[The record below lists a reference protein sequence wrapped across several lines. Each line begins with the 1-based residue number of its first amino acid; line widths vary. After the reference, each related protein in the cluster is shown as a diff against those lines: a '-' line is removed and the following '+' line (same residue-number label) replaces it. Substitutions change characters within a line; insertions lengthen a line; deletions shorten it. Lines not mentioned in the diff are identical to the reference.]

1 LHTEGKNVK
10 VSREQAAKHRERILD
25 VAAKMFR
32 ERGFDGIGV
41 ADLMQ
46 QAGFTHGGFY
56 GHFAS
61 KEALMA
67 QACAR
72 AFAEKVALWHEEREL
87 DVDRPLASAAT
98 YYLTAAHR
106 DDPGTGCPM
115 ATLASDVARQAPSIR
130 RAFTEGLRQL
140 VELLTAKLPGSSQ
153 AGKRRSA
160 LAAWATL
167 VGALM
172 LARAVDDPE
181 LSDEILHAVSASLSA
196 L

>member
-1 LHTEGKNVK
+1 VNNVK
-10 VSREQAAKHRERILD
+10 VSREQAAKHRERILE
-25 VAAKMFR
+25 VATKRFR

-56 GHFAS
+56 GHFSS
-61 KEALMA
+61 KEELMA
-67 QACAR
+67 QACTR
-72 AFAEKVALWHEEREL
+72 AFAEKATLWQEEREL
-87 DVDRPLASAAT
+87 DVDRPLASVAK
-98 YYLTAAHR
+98 YYLTAEHR
-106 DDPGTGCPM
+106 DDPGSGCPM
-115 ATLASDVARQAPSIR
+115 ATLAIDVSRQAPPVR

-140 VELLTAKLPGSSQ
+140 VEFLTAKLPGSSQ
-153 AGKRRSA
+153 AAKRRRA

>member
-1 LHTEGKNVK
+1 MK